1 MTLRTLASLLVLALP
16 GIAAAQPAVVDDGR
30 IPGGPDRSGWTVE
43 ASIGGG
49 GLWQAN
55 GEVQTHAALS
65 GINGSLGG
73 FVTPSTA
80 LTLRMAGVA
89 YLADDGGERES
100 HSIGFFG
107 PAIQHYV
114 TDRLFLGGG
123 VGIGV
128 DGDSADDAGVA
139 GDLRVGYNLVVG
151 RYGGVHVALE
161 LTPAW
166 FNNGGETVGVGVQVG
181 AQLF

>member
-1 MTLRTLASLLVLALP
+1 MILRTLASLLVLALP
-16 GIAAAQPAVVDDGR
+16 GIAAAQPAVVDEGR
-30 IPGGPDRSGWTVE
+30 VPTGPDRSGWTVE

-49 GLWQAN
+49 GLWQAS
-55 GEVQTHAALS
+55 GEVRTHAALS

-80 LTLRMAGVA
+80 LTLRLAGVA
-89 YLADDGGERES
+89 YRVEDGDMN
-100 HSIGFFG
+100 SIGFFG
-107 PAIQHYV
+107 PAVQHHI

-128 DGDSADDAGVA
+128 DGDSAEDAGVA
-139 GDLRVGYNLVVG
+139 GDLRVGYNLLVG
-151 RYGGVHVALE
+151 RYGGVHLALE

-166 FNNGGETVGVGVQVG
+166 FDSGATVGVGVQVG